1 MFWDL
6 NVPYPATKPQA
17 RQIACLAIQ
26 LGYDGIVWSKT
37 VTSKLTAKDACTMEL
52 PNVDEVWREHGSQQ
66 GLLRVRRPDYDLGGS
81 TTAVAGEGASVAAS
95 SSATPA
101 ASASAFSSASSSFQQ
116 KTRVHVLVE
125 DASQLHSLS
134 VSNAALQSYDVV
146 SVSSANEKLFH
157 ACCSH
162 ESVDIVTIEG
172 AHKMPFYL
180 KKPAIKSGHSAPQQL
195 LSGAV
200 CSRAWSH
207 AHELSVCV
215 CTVVSSFFCFQFGD

>member
-6 NVPYPATKPQA
+6 NVPYPATKQHA

-52 PNVDEVWREHGSQQ
+52 PNVDDVWREHGSQQ
-66 GLLRVRRPDYDLGGS
+66 GLLRVRRPDYDLGGGS
-81 TTAVAGEGASVAAS
+81 TTAAAGEGASAAAS
-95 SSATPA
+95 SSAAPA
-101 ASASAFSSASSSFQQ
+101 ASASAFASSSSSFQQ
-116 KTRVHVLVE
+116 KTRVHVLIE

-180 KKPAIKSGHSAPQQL
+180 KKPAIKSVSVPPQQL
-195 LSGAV
+195 SSGSV
-200 CSRAWSH
+200 CSR
-207 AHELSVCV
+207 V
-215 CTVVSSFFCFQFGD
+215 